1 MNSVGPDYRVGLDN
15 RSVLEACLDAIMTL
29 RNTNASM
36 AEMNKLRRHR
46 GGEHRQQIRAM
57 KMIVGRA
64 EKPHAFVAERRLHQD
79 AAVVPA
85 DEFERKRPHPD
96 PLERFA
102 QSEAVQDARC
112 VGAYLNAGAD
122 FVQLRGLLEDLD
134 VEPGAGKRE
143 RRRQASDSAPDN
155 YDSHASPA
163 FVIIA
168 GGK

>member
-1 MNSVGPDYRVGLDN
+1 
-15 RSVLEACLDAIMTL
+15 
-29 RNTNASM
+29 M
-36 AEMNKLRRHR
+36 AEMDAFRRHC

-64 EKPHAFVAERRLHQD
+64 EKPNAFVAERRLHQD
-79 AAVVPA
+79 AAVVPTQ
-85 DEFERKRPHPD
+85 ELERHRPHPD

-102 QSEAVQDARC
+102 QSEAIQDARC

-134 VEPGAGKRE
+134 VDPGANQRE

-168 GGK
+168 GGKSH

>member
-1 MNSVGPDYRVGLDN
+1 
-15 RSVLEACLDAIMTL
+15 
-29 RNTNASM
+29 
-36 AEMNKLRRHR
+36 
-46 GGEHRQQIRAM
+46 M

-85 DEFERKRPHPD
+85 DEFERQRPHPD

-102 QSEAVQDARC
+102 QSETVQDARC

-134 VEPGAGKRE
+134 VEPGASKRE